1 MEKDSKYHVVIKPET
16 ESKLKFSKTAKKVAK
31 KETYKSQSLPREMGF
46 NFMSSDEMNGMPA
59 VREERILKFKDFL

>member
-1 MEKDSKYHVVIKPET
+1 MEKDNKYHVVIKPET
-16 ESKLKFSKTAKKVAK
+16 GSKLKFSQLTKKITK
-31 KETYKSQSLPREMGF
+31 KETYKSQSLPKEMGF

>member
-1 MEKDSKYHVVIKPET
+1 MEKDTKYHVIIKPET
-16 ESKLKFSKTAKKVAK
+16 GSKLKFSQLTKKITK
-31 KETYKSQSLPREMGF
+31 KETYKNQSLPKEMGF

>member
-1 MEKDSKYHVVIKPET
+1 MEKDTKYHVVIKPET
-16 ESKLKFSKTAKKVAK
+16 GSKLKFSQLTKKITK
-31 KETYKSQSLPREMGF
+31 KETYKSQSLPKEMGF

>member
-1 MEKDSKYHVVIKPET
+1 MEKDTKYHVVIKPEFK
-16 ESKLKFSKTAKKVAK
+16 SKLKFSDLTKKITK
-31 KETYKSQSLPREMGF
+31 KETYKSQSLPKEMGF

>member
-1 MEKDSKYHVVIKPET
+1 MEKDTKYHVVIKPET
-16 ESKLKFSKTAKKVAK
+16 GSKLKFSQLTKKITK
-31 KETYKSQSLPREMGF
+31 KETPKSQSLPKEMGF

>member
-1 MEKDSKYHVVIKPET
+1 MEKDNKYHVVIKPET
-16 ESKLKFSKTAKKVAK
+16 GSKLKFSQLTKKVTK
-31 KETYKSQSLPREMGF
+31 KETYKSQSLPKEMGF

>member
-1 MEKDSKYHVVIKPET
+1 MEKDTRYHVVIKPET
-16 ESKLKFSKTAKKVAK
+16 GSKLKFSQLTKKITK
-31 KETYKSQSLPREMGF
+31 KETYKSQSLPKEMGF